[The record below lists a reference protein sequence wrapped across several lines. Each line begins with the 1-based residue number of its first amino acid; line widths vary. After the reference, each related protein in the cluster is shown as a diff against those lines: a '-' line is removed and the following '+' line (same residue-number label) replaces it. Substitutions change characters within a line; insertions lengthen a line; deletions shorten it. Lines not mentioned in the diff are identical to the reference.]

1 MTAKNTK
8 AKPARRTKAATSAQP
23 QERTVTIP
31 FPETDSEDEANRILA
46 RDVPGWDKLDK
57 DERAELLRL
66 IRDHRKRG
74 TPAKVKLIRKPDG
87 GWSIEPAGK
96 SEMLAVLKLHE
107 TFSANSI
114 DPVNARANELLKYLG
129 SVGADN
135 EGRYNAA
142 LSFIE
147 SMAPRDQAE
156 ALLLVQMYC
165 THDAAIRALSQ
176 LGSAEW
182 VPTAQT
188 FGNLATKLLRTSQGQ
203 METLA
208 RMRRGGEQ
216 VVRHVHV
223 DNRGGQAVIAE
234 NVHTG
239 GKGNGKIDDQ
249 SHATGAAGVGPALL
263 GADPFG
269 NGVPIPSREGP
280 EAVPYARGHESG
292 CA

>member
-1 MTAKNTK
+1 MSETRK
-8 AKPARRTKAATSAQP
+8 ANPKQSAARGKARGQP
-23 QERTVTIP
+23 RERTITLPIP
-31 FPETDSEDEANRILA
+31 DTDSQEEASRILA
-46 RDVPGWDKLDK
+46 QKIPEWDKLNR
-57 DERAELLRL
+57 DEREELARL
-66 IRDHRKRG
+66 IQAFRKRG
-74 TPAKVKLIRKPDG
+74 TPARVKLSRKPNG
-87 GWSIEPAGK
+87 GSSIEPDGK
-96 SEMLAVLKLHE
+96 SEMLALMKLHQ

-147 SMAPRDQAE
+147 SMAPKNQAE
-156 ALLLVQMYC
+156 ALLLVQMYV

-182 VPTAQT
+182 MPQAQT
-188 FGNLATKLLRTSQGQ
+188 FGNLAAKLLRTSQGQ

-223 DNRGGQAVIAE
+223 DNRGGQAVIADH
-234 NVHTG
+234 VHTG
-239 GKGNGKIDDQ
+239 GQGNEENANQ
-249 SHATGAAGVGPALL
+249 SHAAAATGSGPALL
-263 GADPFG
+263 GADALG
-269 NGVPIPSREGP
+269 NGVPIPSRER
-280 EAVPYARGHESG
+280 EKALQDARRD
-292 CA
+292 

>member
-8 AKPARRTKAATSAQP
+8 AKPARRTKARATAQP

-31 FPETDSEDEANRILA
+31 FPDTDNEDEANRILEK
-46 RDVPGWDKLDK
+46 RIPGWDKLDK
-57 DERAELLRL
+57 DERSELSRL

-74 TPAKVKLIRKPDG
+74 APAKVKLTRKPDG

-96 SEMLAVLKLHE
+96 SEVLDVLKLHQ
-107 TFSANSI
+107 TFAANSL
-114 DPVNARANELLKYLG
+114 DPVNARASELIKYLDL
-129 SVGADN
+129 VGACN

-147 SMAPRDQAE
+147 SMEPQNQAE
-156 ALLLVQMYC
+156 ALLLVQIYV

-182 VPTAQT
+182 VPHMQT

-203 METLA
+203 MEALA

-234 NVHTG
+234 NVQTG
-239 GKGNGKIDDQ
+239 GRGNEKIDEQ
-249 SHATGAAGVGPALL
+249 SHAAGAAGIGPALL

-269 NGVPIPSREGP
+269 NGVPIPSREGA
-280 EAVPYARGHESG
+280 EAVPYARRDESG